1 MRVGGGRV
9 RKGVGSQ
16 RGRVRGMGGVG
27 KGAREGE
34 DVIRVGS
41 VWVGKSPCVWRP
53 RTCIYT
59 FKNIHTH

>member
-1 MRVGGGRV
+1 M
-9 RKGVGSQ
+9 GSQ
-16 RGRVRGMGGVG
+16 RGRGRGMGGVG